1 MINSL
6 FFSKNI
12 HLCFLWYEYAS
23 DRLPHFV
30 CLTMSLIHLPF
41 ERVFLLYQLLLSINS
56 LRLLIPFSLQASV
69 VSVERSAEICLL
81 LLYLNWRLITLQYC
95 GGFCHTLTWI
105 RRVYMCPPSRT
116 LPPTSLSISSHPS
129 GSSQYTGFACP
140 VSCIE
145 PGLAMYFTYGN
156 IHVSVLFFQI
166 IPPSPSPAESRSLFC
181 ICVSLLLS
189 YSLSYSV
196 VVTMH

>member
-6 FFSKNI
+6 FCSKNI

-23 DRLPHFV
+23 DRLPQFV

-56 LRLLIPFSLQASV
+56 LRLLMPFSLQASV
-69 VSVERSAEICLL
+69 VSVERSAEICF
-81 LLYLNWRLITLQYC
+81 YSFIYFNWRLITLQYC

-105 RRVYMCPPSRT
+105 RRLYMCPPSRT
-116 LPPTSLSISSHPS
+116 PPPTSLPISSHPS
-129 GSSQYTGFACP
+129 GSSQYTGFECP

-156 IHVSVLFFQI
+156 IHVSVLFSQI
-166 IPPSPSPAESRSLFC
+166 IPPLPSPTESRSLFF

-189 YSLSYSV
+189 LI
-196 VVTMH
+196 